1 MNPQAGATP
10 WGAERARRIRVA
22 LGEEPASLIVRD
34 ARVLDVLSGEIR
46 RTDVVCAGE
55 FVAALGQGYE
65 GRREIDAAG
74 RFVAPGLIDA
84 HVHVESSSCVPTEF
98 ARALAVRGVLAAVA
112 DPHEIANV
120 LGMAGISYV
129 LEEAQRAAID
139 LFVMAPSCVP
149 ATHLETSGATLTAD
163 DLAALVDHPRVLG
176 LAEVMNVPGTLG
188 ADPGVLAKLDL
199 FAGRSIDG
207 HAPALGGRSLAGYA
221 AAGIGSDHESTTAA
235 EALEKVRAGMTV
247 FIREGSAAPNLAGVL
262 PAVTPANAGRFCW
275 CTDDRHA
282 GDLVAQGSIDHLV
295 RLAIGRGLD
304 PMTAFRLAT
313 INPAQH
319 FGLDR
324 HGALAPGRYADLWLF
339 DDLAAPRAQEVVRRG
354 RLLAVDGH
362 LVDDVGGAA
371 EAGGTGGAPHGVG
384 GRGVDGRR
392 EGGAGGRAEGGVGVG
407 GRGEGSA
414 EASLPPTLH
423 VRIDP
428 AALELPADPARPE
441 RPVRVIEVLP
451 GDLVTGRAEVIPTLR
466 DGRVVPDAGRD
477 LAMLAVF
484 DRHTASGRVGVGLIR
499 GFGLRRGALAGTVA
513 HDHHNLVAVGSS
525 IAELAAAAEA
535 VRDLGGGLAV
545 VDGGRVVASLP
556 LPVAGLMSDRPIEE
570 VAAAQ
575 EACRAAARAL
585 GSPLE
590 DPFMTLSFM
599 ALEVI
604 PSLKL
609 TDRGLVDV
617 DRFELVGLFT

>member
-10 WGAERARRIRVA
+10 WGLERVRRIRVA

-34 ARVLDVLSGEIR
+34 ARVIDVLSGQIR

-55 FVAALGQGYE
+55 FVATLGEGYVGE
-65 GRREIDAAG
+65 REIDAGG

-98 ARALAVRGVLAAVA
+98 ARALVVRGLAAAVV

-120 LGMAGISYV
+120 LGVAGIRYV
-129 LEEAQRAAID
+129 LEQARRAAVD
-139 LFVMAPSCVP
+139 LYVMAPSCVP
-149 ATHLETSGATLTAD
+149 ATHLETSGARLAAA
-163 DLAALVDHPRVLG
+163 DLAELGDHPRVLG
-176 LAEVMNVPGTLG
+176 LAEVMNVPGTLA

-199 FAGRSIDG
+199 FAGRPVDG
-207 HAPALGGRSLAGYA
+207 HAPALRGRALAGYA
-221 AAGIGSDHESTTAA
+221 AAGISSDHESTTAD

-247 FIREGSAAPNLAGVL
+247 FIREGSAAPNLAAVL
-262 PAVTPANAGRFCW
+262 PAVTAANAGRFCW

-282 GDLVAQGSIDHLV
+282 GDLVGQGSIDHLV
-295 RLAIGRGLD
+295 RRAIGLGMD
-304 PMTAFRLAT
+304 PMTAFRLGT

-324 HGALAPGRYADLWLF
+324 HGALAPGRFADLWLF
-339 DDLAAPRAQEVVRRG
+339 EDLAAPRAQEVVRRG
-354 RLLAVDGH
+354 RLVAVDGR
-362 LVDDVGGAA
+362 VVEIA
-371 EAGGTGGAPHGVG
+371 TGGAVGEAAPDGETSDGVG
-384 GRGVDGRR
+384 GRDA
-392 EGGAGGRAEGGVGVG
+392 GAAVAV
-407 GRGEGSA
+407 A
-414 EASLPPTLH
+414 VAADDAVLPPTMN
-423 VRIDP
+423 VRLDP
-428 AALELPADPARPE
+428 ESLDLPVDPTRPD

-451 GDLVTGRAEVIPTLR
+451 GDLVTGRADVVPTVR
-466 DGRVVPDAGRD
+466 DGLIVPDAERD

-484 DRHTASGRVGVGLIR
+484 DRHTASGRAGVGLIR

-513 HDHHNLVAVGSS
+513 HDHHNLVAVGTSR
-525 IAELAAAAEA
+525 AELLAAAEA

-545 VDGGRVVASLP
+545 VDSGRVVASLP

-570 VAAAQ
+570 VAQAQ
-575 EACRAAARAL
+575 EACRDAARAL
-585 GSPLE
+585 GSPLH

-609 TDRGLVDV
+609 TDQGLVDV
-617 DRFELVGLFT
+617 ESFEVVPLIV